1 MLCAFFGKYVSAQVR
16 SCGTMPNLQMLLQQD
31 PQTASRMDQIEQF
44 TQHWVSDHPQGEHSR
59 AVYTIPVVVH
69 VVYNTATEN
78 ISDAQIHSQIAV
90 LNKDFSRTNTDA
102 GNTPVVWRNI
112 AANSGIQ
119 FCLATK
125 DPNGLPTT
133 GITRTATSVTAFTE
147 NNNVKRTANG
157 GKDPWSRDK
166 YLNIW
171 VCDLSG
177 IIGYAQFPGG
187 PAATDG
193 VVIDYKAFGTT
204 GTASVPFH
212 LGRTATHEIGHWLN
226 LRHIWGDDAS
236 ACTGSD
242 LVGDTPNQ
250 ADENYGC
257 PVFPSISCSNT
268 PNGDMFMNYM
278 DYSNDACMNLFTN
291 GQKARMQALFAVGG
305 ARFSLLSSTGCSSST
320 TVPVVSCNVPT
331 GLYASNITTTGVKMN
346 WSAVSGATAY
356 SVRFKASASSL
367 WVTSNGTTNSFTVNS
382 LTAGTQYEFQVK
394 TTCGTQSS
402 AYSASAVFT
411 TTSSGC
417 TDNYEPNETRGTA
430 KPFPSN
436 LTIQAPIRSS
446 TDVDWYRIGTTS
458 SKRNM
463 KITLT
468 NLPANYNIALY
479 SSNGTLLRQS
489 ISTGTTNETIR
500 YNNGA
505 LATYYIQVYGN
516 AGAYNTTTC
525 YNLNVQ
531 LSSSAFR
538 TAKQFARDT
547 EEVDESEEDFIQ
559 RIYPNPAAEYLVV
572 DFASEAETA
581 LRCNVYDL
589 SGKVVLSQDNISA
602 GDSQFILN
610 TGMLQT
616 GIYFLHVNDGKR
628 THVKRFLVER

>member
-1 MLCAFFGKYVSAQVR
+1 MH
-16 SCGTMPNLQMLLQQD
+16 NLQLLVQED
-31 PQTASRMDQIEQF
+31 PATTTRMDQIEQF
-44 TQHWVSDHPQGEHSR
+44 TQQWVADHPQGDNSR
-59 AVYTIPVVVH
+59 AVYTIPVVIH

-78 ISDAQIHSQIAV
+78 ISDAQIQSQLAV

-102 GNTPVVWRNI
+102 GNTPAVWQNI

-125 DPNGLPTT
+125 DPNGLTTT
-133 GITRTATSVTAFTE
+133 GITRTATTVTAFTE
-147 NNNVKRTANG
+147 NNNVKRTVNG
-157 GKDPWSRDK
+157 GKDPWNRDK

-193 VVIDYKAFGTT
+193 VVVDYQAFGTT
-204 GTASVPFH
+204 GTASIPFH

-226 LRHIWGDDAS
+226 LKHIWGDDVS
-236 ACTGSD
+236 ACSGTD
-242 LVGDTPNQ
+242 QVGDTPNH

-257 PVFPSISCSNT
+257 PAFPSISCNNA

-278 DYSNDACMNLFTN
+278 DYSNDICMNLFTN

-305 ARFSLLSSTGCSSST
+305 ARYALLSSTGCSST
-320 TVPVVSCNVPT
+320 PVPVVSCNVPT

-346 WSAVSGATAY
+346 WSTVSGATAY

-367 WVTSNGTTNSFTVNS
+367 WVTSNVTTNNFTVNS

-402 AYSASAVFT
+402 AYSTVATFT
-411 TTSSGC
+411 TTSSGGC
-417 TDNYEPNETRGTA
+417 TDNYEPNESRGAA

-436 LTIQAPIRSS
+436 LSLQAPIRSS
-446 TDVDWYRIGTTS
+446 TDVDWYRVGTTS

-468 NLPANYNIALY
+468 NLPANYNVALY

-489 ISTGTTNETIR
+489 ISTGTTNETIT

-505 LATYYIQVYGN
+505 LATYYIQVYGSG
-516 AGAYNTTTC
+516 GAYSTTTC
-525 YNLNVQ
+525 YNLAVQ
-531 LSSSAFR
+531 LSSAAFR
-538 TAKQFARDT
+538 VAKPLARDG
-547 EEVDESEEDFIQ
+547 EEIAEEDFIQ
-559 RIYPNPAAEYLVV
+559 RIYPNPAAEHLVV
-572 DFASEAETA
+572 DFSSEAETA
-581 LRCNVYDL
+581 LLCNVYDL
-589 SGKVVLSQDNISA
+589 SGKIVMAHSNISA

-610 TGMLQT
+610 TSALQT
-616 GIYFLHVNDGKR
+616 GIYFLHVNDGTR